1 VFEVAPSL
9 YMVELQ
15 KSNGDTLEYHNVSVH
30 VPNVISSQK
39 LPSMASANVVL
50 AALFGHNGLFNTLR
64 VLFLVGLF
72 DTLLI
77 IVLVLITF

>member
-9 YMVELQ
+9 YMVELR
-15 KSNGDTLEYHNVSVH
+15 KSNGDTLEYHNVSVQL
-30 VPNVISSQK
+30 PNIISSQK
-39 LPSMASANVVL
+39 LPSMASANVML
-50 AALFGHNGLFNTLR
+50 AALFGHKGLFNTVR

-77 IVLVLITF
+77 IFLVVITF